1 MGKLGMYQNLAFYFL
16 WISCFLLHYS
26 AGHEAKD
33 FDDTI
38 LYKIDFEI
46 PDFDQNPVSNAYF
59 LLPKMLLRLYSNQEL
74 KNDVRTFYTH
84 EREKYDCVIPSVME
98 PKEETKS
105 DEPELCK
112 LEDCLCTKES

>member
-16 WISCFLLHYS
+16 WISCFLVNYS

-46 PDFDQNPVSNAYF
+46 PDFDQNPVSNTYF
-59 LLPKMLLRLYSNQEL
+59 LLPKMLLRIYKPTRSL
-74 KNDVRTFYTH
+74 KMMCAPSTH
-84 EREKYDCVIPSVME
+84 MRGKNMTV
-98 PKEETKS
+98 
-105 DEPELCK
+105 
-112 LEDCLCTKES
+112 